1 MRYTYIFTIHK
12 YYHKLQL
19 DSSPIY
25 AYPYNIMKQ
34 KATRSDN
41 KIALVA
47 GALQLPFFTRDA
59 LRRAGW
65 DVFVIGLKNFVD
77 PKLNPDMVIR
87 LGGAGRAVRE
97 MRRRGIH
104 KMTFVGAIGHPNLY
118 DIRPDLWSLTALLSI
133 MKHQR
138 GYDSM
143 ATTLNKILEKR
154 GFEVIAAQDI
164 APELTFDKAGVKTKT
179 KPTKSDKSDIERAVD
194 VSHTIGVADI
204 GASVV
209 VDKQVIAVEA
219 AEGTAK
225 MLERVV
231 DMRKSKRRASGVFA
245 KMTKPGQDLRIDIP
259 AIGVDTVRAVANAHL
274 RGIVVNTKTCF
285 VVDKENVIKLAN
297 KLGIFIVAVD

>member
-1 MRYTYIFTIHK
+1 
-12 YYHKLQL
+12 
-19 DSSPIY
+19 
-25 AYPYNIMKQ
+25 MKR
-34 KATRSDN
+34 KNTNGDK
-41 KIALVA
+41 KIALIA
-47 GALQLPFFTRDA
+47 GALDLPFFTRDA

-65 DVFVIGLKNFVD
+65 DVYVIGLKNFVN
-77 PKLNPDMVIR
+77 PKLNPDLVVR

-97 MRRRGIH
+97 MRRRGIN

-118 DIRPDLWSLTALLSI
+118 DIRPDLWSFGALLSI

-143 ATTLNKILEKR
+143 ATALNKVLEKR
-154 GFEVIAAQDI
+154 GFNVLAAQDL
-164 APELTFDKAGVKTKT
+164 APELTFETAGVQTKT
-179 KPTKSDKSDIERAVD
+179 KPTKSDMADIERAVD
-194 VSHTIGVADI
+194 VSHTIGAADI

-225 MLERVV
+225 MLDRVV
-231 DMRKSKRRASGVFA
+231 EMRKNKKRISGVFA

-285 VVDKENVIKLAN
+285 VVDKENVIKEAN
-297 KLGIFIVAVD
+297 KSKIFIVAIDE

>member
-1 MRYTYIFTIHK
+1 
-12 YYHKLQL
+12 
-19 DSSPIY
+19 
-25 AYPYNIMKQ
+25 MK
-34 KATRSDN
+34 KDIN
-41 KIALVA
+41 NNDKKIALVA

-65 DVFVIGLKNFVD
+65 DVFVVGLKNFVD
-77 PKLNPDMVIR
+77 PKLKPDMVVR

-97 MRRRGIH
+97 FRRRGIH
-104 KMTFVGAIGHPNLY
+104 NLTFVGAIGHPNLA
-118 DIRPDLWSLTALLSI
+118 DIRPDFWSLFALISI

-143 ATTLNKILEKR
+143 ATALNKVLEKR
-154 GFEVIAAQDI
+154 GFKVLAAQDL
-164 APELTFDKAGVKTKT
+164 APELTFQKHGVQTKT
-179 KPTKSDKSDIERAVD
+179 KPSKRDLADIERAIE
-194 VSHTIGVADI
+194 VSHTIGKMDI
-204 GASVV
+204 GASTV

-231 DMRKSKRRASGVFA
+231 KMRAKKTRASGVFA

-259 AIGVDTVRAVANAHL
+259 AIGVDTVRAVSNAHL

-285 VVDKENVIKLAN
+285 VIDRENVIREADKL
-297 KLGIFIVAVD
+297 KIFIVAIDE

>member
-1 MRYTYIFTIHK
+1 
-12 YYHKLQL
+12 
-19 DSSPIY
+19 
-25 AYPYNIMKQ
+25 MKKQ
-34 KATRSDN
+34 NKTDDK
-41 KIALVA
+41 KIALIA

-65 DVFVIGLKNFVD
+65 DVYVIGLKNFVD
-77 PKLNPDMVIR
+77 PKLNPDLIVR
-87 LGGAGRAVRE
+87 LGGAGRAVRA
-97 MRRRGIH
+97 MRRRGIN

-118 DIRPDLWSLTALLSI
+118 DIRPDLWSLTALISI

-143 ATTLNKILEKR
+143 ATALNKVLEKR
-154 GFEVIAAQDI
+154 GFKVVAAQDL
-164 APELTFDKAGVKTKT
+164 APELTFETAGVQTKT
-179 KPTKSDKSDIERAVD
+179 KPTKSDKADIERAIS
-194 VSHTIGVADI
+194 VSHTIGREDI

-225 MLERVV
+225 MLKRVV
-231 DMRKSKRRASGVFA
+231 DMRKNNRRTSGVFA

-259 AIGVDTVRAVANAHL
+259 AIGVDTIRAVAAAHL

-285 VVDKENVIKLAN
+285 VVDKANVIKEAN
-297 KLGIFIVAVD
+297 KAKIFIVAVD

>member
-1 MRYTYIFTIHK
+1 MG
-12 YYHKLQL
+12 
-19 DSSPIY
+19 
-25 AYPYNIMKQ
+25 MKN
-34 KATRSDN
+34 KNTDK

-47 GALQLPFFTRDA
+47 GALDLPFFTRDA

-65 DVFVIGLKNFVD
+65 DVFVVGLKNFYN
-77 PKLNPDMVIR
+77 PRLEPDMVVR
-87 LGGAGRAVRE
+87 LGGAGRAIRE
-97 MRRRGIH
+97 FRRRGIRRLV
-104 KMTFVGAIGHPNLY
+104 FVGSLGHPNLS
-118 DIRPDLWSLTALLSI
+118 DLRPDLWTFFTLLKI

-143 ATTLNKILEKR
+143 AVALNNVLEKQ
-154 GFEVIAAQDI
+154 GFEIVAAQDL
-164 APELTFDKAGVKTKT
+164 APELAFEKAGVQTRA
-179 KPTKSDKSDIERAVD
+179 KPSADDKKNIERAIE
-194 VSHTIGVADI
+194 VSHTIGIADI

-231 DMRKSKRRASGVFA
+231 AMREKKRKASGVFA

-259 AIGVDTVRAVANAHL
+259 AIGVDTVNAVASAKL

-285 VVDKENVIKLAN
+285 VVNKPAVIKRAN
-297 KLGIFIVAVD
+297 ELGIFILALDE

>member
-1 MRYTYIFTIHK
+1 MKKVI
-12 YYHKLQL
+12 
-19 DSSPIY
+19 SSGD
-25 AYPYNIMKQ
+25 K
-34 KATRSDN
+34 
-41 KIALVA
+41 KIALIA

-65 DVFVIGLKNFVD
+65 DVYVVGLKNFVD
-77 PKLNPDMVIR
+77 PKLNPDMIVR

-97 MRRRGIH
+97 FRRRGIH
-104 KMTFVGAIGHPNLY
+104 KLTFVGAIGHPNLS
-118 DIRPDLWSLTALLSI
+118 DIRPDLWSLTALISI

-143 ATTLNKILEKR
+143 AVTLNKVLEKR
-154 GFEVIAAQDI
+154 GFTVVAAQDL
-164 APELTFDKAGVKTKT
+164 APELTFEKPGVQTKT
-179 KPTKSDKSDIERAVD
+179 KPTKADSADIERAID
-194 VSHTIGVADI
+194 VSHTIGKMDI

-231 DMRKSKRRASGVFA
+231 EMRKNKKRNSGVFA

-259 AIGVDTVRAVANAHL
+259 AIGVDTVRAVAAAHL
-274 RGIVVNTKTCF
+274 RGIVVNKKTCF
-285 VVDKENVIKLAN
+285 VVDKTNVIREAN
-297 KLGIFIVAVD
+297 KLKIFIVAVD